1 MKTRVIALILIG
13 VLISSIMVGL
23 ATSASAAL
31 NLISSRPDAVVTTI
45 DKGTITLTPPVSRS
59 AGPWIVE
66 ITDERIATA
75 NGLVI
80 TLKAVG
86 STVIRFVQPATG

>member
-1 MKTRVIALILIG
+1 MKTMVIALILIG

-66 ITDERIATA
+66 ITD
-75 NGLVI
+75 
-80 TLKAVG
+80 
-86 STVIRFVQPATG
+86 